1 VNISALLF
9 VKNAQRTD
17 AGELNLIGA
26 LWETINLRPTDPA
39 DGGCR
44 LALFMQ
50 TDDPAESNDFT
61 VEIKAWRD
69 GIDAPTVHETSFALD
84 PTLTGRN
91 RATVVTVPGAFF
103 REPGDYVV
111 TAAPEGERA
120 TAYVRI
126 EVVAAD
132 LVEAASDES
141 ADEGGAQSMSAGSPL
156 LAWSRG

>member
-17 AGELNLIGA
+17 AGDLNLIGA
-26 LWETINLRPTDPA
+26 LWETIYIRRTDPA

-50 TDDPAESNDFT
+50 TDDPNESNDFT
-61 VEIKAWRD
+61 VEVTAWRD
-69 GIDAPTVHETSFALD
+69 GIEAPTVHQTTFALD

-111 TAAPEGERA
+111 TAAPQGERA

-132 LVEAASDES
+132 VESDEPS
-141 ADEGGAQSMSAGSPL
+141 QPPATPASPL

>member
-17 AGELNLIGA
+17 EGDLNLIGA
-26 LWETINLRPTDPA
+26 LWETIHLHRADPA
-39 DGGCR
+39 EGGCR
-44 LALFMQ
+44 LAMFMQ
-50 TDDPAESNDFT
+50 TDDPNESNDFA
-61 VEIKAWRD
+61 VEVTAWRD
-69 GIDAPTVHETSFALD
+69 GIEAPTVHQMSFALD

-126 EVVAAD
+126 EVIAAD
-132 LVEAASDES
+132 VESVEVGEAAAPSQRPAS
-141 ADEGGAQSMSAGSPL
+141 TASPL

>member
-1 VNISALLF
+1 MNISALLF

-17 AGELNLIGA
+17 DGDLNLIGA
-26 LWETINLRPTDPA
+26 LWETIRIRSDDPV

-50 TDDPAESNDFT
+50 TDDPNESNDIT
-61 VEIKAWRD
+61 VDVQAWRD
-69 GIDAPTVHETSFALD
+69 GIEAPTVHQISFALD

-91 RATVVTVPGAFF
+91 RATVVSVPGSFF

-126 EVVAAD
+126 EVVAAESD
-132 LVEAASDES
+132 DVESSETPAASKTRR
-141 ADEGGAQSMSAGSPL
+141 L
-156 LAWSRG
+156 VRSR